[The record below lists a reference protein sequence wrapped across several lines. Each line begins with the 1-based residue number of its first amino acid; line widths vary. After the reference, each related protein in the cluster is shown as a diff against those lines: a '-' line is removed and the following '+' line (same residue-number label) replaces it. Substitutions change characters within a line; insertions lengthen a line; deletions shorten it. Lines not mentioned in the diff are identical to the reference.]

1 MTTMTTMT
9 KSIILSKNNKKVAKT
24 HKMLCILVAFWSH
37 LVTLA
42 FQFWAKYVYTNI
54 NIIKSKK
61 GII

>member
-37 LVTLA
+37 LGHTWSHLPSN
-42 FQFWAKYVYTNI
+42 FGQNTSI
-54 NIIKSKK
+54 QT
-61 GII
+61 